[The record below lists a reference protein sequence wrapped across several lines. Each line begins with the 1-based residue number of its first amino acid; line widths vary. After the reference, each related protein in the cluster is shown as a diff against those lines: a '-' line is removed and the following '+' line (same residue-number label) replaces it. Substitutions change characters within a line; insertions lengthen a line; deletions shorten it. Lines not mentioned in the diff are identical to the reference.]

1 MTREAYETAKGGHSQ
16 DADSHTQALHRD
28 LHSTGRTETR
38 AAWNRM
44 SHSTNDAQSADLEF
58 DAGKLPNYTKP
69 VLKNGHYQE
78 YHFNKKEWPT
88 AQSAMSAAF
97 LSSDPRAVDWAR
109 DMANPK
115 TRGRALSDSDPNK
128 AAGLSAAAH
137 SSDAQVRDW
146 ALAHMDKSSRQAFLE
161 ERSRK
166 DASKR
171 ESEAKSAHSDKPSAT
186 EIGRD
191 SGRALGRNSHG
202 QSPNSVERTPN
213 SGANHRDA
221 ETVVTEGD
229 ERPSGSRLVRE
240 LDELADYE
248 DRLKAPKRQKPVM
261 TDSNGYVI
269 DLPQSETNYRH
280 LSKMVPNESMYTE
293 GGIRCADK
301 AYTAGVTI
309 WPFDRVGVLFTEAN
323 ENCELAQTVE
333 TACLLPEVLAMDSAH
348 ARTAEEAR
356 RISKSVITA
365 TKFCTETI
373 DAATR
378 EKKRLQAEKLAE
390 EREDAD
396 EDEENTED

>member
-1 MTREAYETAKGGHSQ
+1 MTREAYETAEEGHNQ

-28 LHSTGRTETR
+28 LHSTGRDETR

-44 SHSTNDAQSADLEF
+44 SHSTADAQPKDIEF

-115 TRGRALSDSDPNK
+115 TRGYALSDSDPNK

-137 SSDAQVRDW
+137 SSDAHVRDW
-146 ALAHMDKSSRQAFLE
+146 ALAHMDKPSRQAFLE
-161 ERSRK
+161 ELSRQAAQK
-166 DASKR
+166 K
-171 ESEAKSAHSDKPSAT
+171 ESEAKSARLDKPSAT
-186 EIGRD
+186 DIGTDSRKNSGRD
-191 SGRALGRNSHG
+191 TGN
-202 QSPNSVERTPN
+202 
-213 SGANHRDA
+213 A
-221 ETVVTEGD
+221 ETVVPEGD
-229 ERPSGSRLVRE
+229 ERPSGSRLVHE
-240 LDELADYE
+240 LNELADYE
-248 DRLKAPKRQKPVM
+248 DRLKVPKHQKPVM
-261 TDSNGYVI
+261 TDSEGYVI
-269 DLPQSETNYRH
+269 DLPHSETNYRH
-280 LSKMVPNESMYTE
+280 LSKMVPNESLYTE

-333 TACLLPEVLAMDSAH
+333 RACVLPEVLAMDSAH
-348 ARTAEEAR
+348 ARTAEEAK

-378 EKKRLQAEKLAE
+378 ERKRLQAEKLAE

-396 EDEENTED
+396 EDEESIDD